1 MKTFSN
7 EKWTWF
13 THSLVFTRF
22 WRIFKSRHT
31 KLRSFVKIVKN
42 GIDNPT
48 VAEYSFNAFNNCLYT
63 KPWKWDFLFLVKNSW
78 PVCLHDDFVS
88 FKGFCLKKKKKSLN
102 FTYYVSEVETIFQR
116 TVIKLVLLSYPNLKF
131 LETVL
136 KNYSISNYQLSFY
149 HKLHVSH

>member
-1 MKTFSN
+1 MKTDSN

-22 WRIFKSRHT
+22 WPIFKSRHT
-31 KLRSFVKIVKN
+31 KLRSSVKIVKN

-48 VAEYSFNAFNNCLYT
+48 VAGYSFTAFNNCLL
-63 KPWKWDFLFLVKNSW
+63 KMGFFVFLVKNSW
-78 PVCLHDDFVS
+78 PMCLYDDFVS
-88 FKGFCLKKKKKSLN
+88 FKAYISHN
-102 FTYYVSEVETIFQR
+102 VSEVETIFQR

-149 HKLHVSH
+149 HKLSHLSVPLLH